1 VAGSARF
8 TKIPKVDEL
17 VSGGVPVY
25 ALGTLCAL
33 SDHANSKNGLC
44 WPSMNRLARILGC
57 SVRTVQRHLHLL
69 KDQGFIEFVERRRNR
84 GRYSSYLYRVV
95 HIVRTTGHGRRVGGR
110 FLYKELKVYRTRQKP
125 QNQENSESSGR
136 QNDEKKATSG
146 SLSRKGDSPAPIP
159 QSPLCGAPHNCRIIP
174 LGA

>member
-1 VAGSARF
+1 VAAKQKF
-8 TKIPKVDEL
+8 TRIPKTEEL
-17 VSGGVPVY
+17 VAAGVPAY
-25 ALGTLCAL
+25 SISTLCAL

-95 HIVRTTGHGRRVGGR
+95 HIVRTTGHGRRVGSR
-110 FLYKELKVYRTRQKP
+110 SLYKEGTKDLSNSQKNTESREERRQREAKRRR
-125 QNQENSESSGR
+125 EDYEWLF
-136 QNDEKKATSG
+136 E
-146 SLSRKGDSPAPIP
+146 
-159 QSPLCGAPHNCRIIP
+159 
-174 LGA
+174 

>member
-8 TKIPKVDEL
+8 TKIPKVNEL

-33 SDHANSKNGLC
+33 SDHANNKNGLC

-69 KDQGFIEFVERRRNR
+69 KDQGLIEFVERRRNK
-84 GRYSSYLYRVV
+84 GRYSSYLYRVL
-95 HIVRTTGHGRRVGGR
+95 HIVRSTTGHGRRVGGR
-110 FLYKELKVYRTRQKP
+110 SLYRERTKALSNSPKNTESKEERRQREAKRRR
-125 QNQENSESSGR
+125 EGYEWLF
-136 QNDEKKATSG
+136 K
-146 SLSRKGDSPAPIP
+146 
-159 QSPLCGAPHNCRIIP
+159 
-174 LGA
+174 